1 MCANEQL
8 LIAIHKNAE
17 MGKNTLDKLLPESKG
32 EIRAVLEE
40 QLEEYKRIFMAAD
53 TLLKSMD
60 GNDGGVPP
68 MTKVMSDLM
77 IEVQTLSDKTPAHLS
92 EMVLKGIDL
101 GIEEINS
108 ALNELQLKAK
118 PETVNLAN
126 TLRTFLMRNKE
137 TLQRFSA

>member
-17 MGKNTLDKLLPESKG
+17 RGKNTLDKLLPESKG

-68 MTKVMSDLM
+68 MT
-77 IEVQTLSDKTPAHLS
+77 
-92 EMVLKGIDL
+92 
-101 GIEEINS
+101 
-108 ALNELQLKAK
+108 
-118 PETVNLAN
+118 
-126 TLRTFLMRNKE
+126 
-137 TLQRFSA
+137 

>member
-17 MGKNTLDKLLPESKG
+17 MGKNTLDKLLPECKG
-32 EIRAVLEE
+32 EFRSVIET
-40 QLEEYKRIFMAAD
+40 QLEEYKRIFMSAD

-60 GNDGGVPP
+60 GDDGGVPA
-68 MTKVMSDLM
+68 MTKIMSDLM
-77 IEVQTLSDKTPAHLS
+77 VEMKTMTDKTPAHLAD
-92 EMVLKGIDL
+92 MVLKGIDM
-101 GIEEINS
+101 GIEELNG
-108 ALNELQLKAK
+108 ALNELQLTAK

-126 TLRTFLMRNKE
+126 TLRTALMHNKE